1 MQQLSHPNILEL
13 KEIVQFDRG
22 YELNHYLVM
31 DFGIE
36 LMEFAK
42 HKEVALSREQIKCL
56 VKQLVEAVVYL
67 HSQGI
72 MHRDIKPDNIYL
84 MKDGTLKLGDFS
96 ISTHFKLAPTEEKA
110 EEGNAERTGNVTTRH
125 YRAP

>member
-13 KEIVQFDRG
+13 KQIVQFDRG

-42 HKEVALSREQIKCL
+42 HKEVSLSREQVKCL

-96 ISTHFKLAPTEEKA
+96 ISTHF
-110 EEGNAERTGNVTTRH
+110 
-125 YRAP
+125 

>member
-67 HSQGI
+67 HSQEI

-96 ISTHFKLAPTEEKA
+96 ISTYIKLGLAEEKA
-110 EEGNAERTGNVTTRH
+110 EEGSQERTGNVTTRH